1 MGLQD
6 ALLTLNTLIEEG
18 IIEGY
23 AIGGGHAVMYY
34 DLPTTTYDLDIL
46 VILATDD
53 DFHKLYQYFR
63 DRGAKI
69 EEVYIFIND
78 MPVQFFPNYISP
90 LFDAAVREAISIEI
104 GNIQSR
110 VVSIEYLLV
119 LLLTSFR
126 PKDKIRVQE
135 LVGKADKLLLEDV
148 IKRFDDNEHKIYRR
162 YRSLL
167 EGTAGGKG
175 TS

>member
-23 AIGGGHAVMYY
+23 AIAGGHAVMYY
-34 DLPTTTYDLDIL
+34 DLPTATYDLDIL
-46 VILATDD
+46 VILTTED
-53 DFHKLYQYFR
+53 DFHRLYQYFR

-90 LFDAAVREAISIEI
+90 LFDASVRESISIEI
-104 GNIQSR
+104 GDIHSR
-110 VVSIEYLLV
+110 VVSIEHLLV

-126 PKDKIRVQE
+126 PKDKIRLQE
-135 LVGKADKLLLEDV
+135 LVDKADKLLLEDI
-148 IKRFDDNEHKIYRR
+148 IKRFDDNEHKLFKR
-162 YRSLL
+162 YRSILAGTPGG
-167 EGTAGGKG
+167 EGK
-175 TS
+175 S

>member
-18 IIEGY
+18 IIGGY
-23 AIGGGHAVMYY
+23 AIAGGHAVMYY

-63 DRGAKI
+63 NKGAKI

-90 LFDAAVREAISIEI
+90 LFDAAIRGSISIEI

-110 VVSIEYLLV
+110 VVSLEHLLV

-126 PKDKIRVQE
+126 PKDKIRVLE
-135 LVGKADKLLLEDV
+135 LVDKADKLLLEAI
-148 IKRFDDNEHKIYRR
+148 IKRFDDNEHRIFKR
-162 YRSLL
+162 YRSILA
-167 EGTAGGKG
+167 GTAGGEGK
-175 TS
+175 S